1 MVLRAVLVFL
11 FLMMSVGFTGAQQG
25 ERLPTKLR
33 VSARVSGKNLSLTT
47 EVESY
52 LKRELRSLGDVE
64 IVDFGIYEL
73 YVMIMESKYKSSG
86 TKTGEISYSYVGVK
100 RFNPFNL
107 KAKLP
112 REHFDTVFD
121 ATSNLYYLPDLHGM
135 GIDANR
141 DELKQLCQSIV
152 AKFDTLLLEPD
163 RSNR

>member
-73 YVMIMESKYKSSG
+73 RNK
-86 TKTGEISYSYVGVK
+86 
-100 RFNPFNL
+100 
-107 KAKLP
+107 P
-112 REHFDTVFD
+112 R
-121 ATSNLYYLPDLHGM
+121 L
-135 GIDANR
+135 
-141 DELKQLCQSIV
+141 
-152 AKFDTLLLEPD
+152 
-163 RSNR
+163 